1 MLVLYIYYYSQ
12 KVEELESLVKT
23 IDSDVTIVN
32 EALNE
37 TDQNLVN
44 TSENNGNIENY
55 LTKVHT
61 QYI

>member
-12 KVEELESLVKT
+12 KVDELESLVKT
-23 IDSDVTIVN
+23 IDSDVTKVN

-37 TDQNLVN
+37 TDQNLAN
-44 TSENNGNIENY
+44 TSDNSGNIENY